1 MKKGEACSFE
11 YAITGMKKFR
21 FSTTISVAAAYCA
34 YFIGSGFASGQ
45 EALQYFAAYGGIWT
59 MVAPLILFAC
69 MWFFWSKI
77 GYNSWDVPEI
87 VNPADAFDCWCGFS
101 GAARIADWLTVAITG
116 LFSLSMFAGCGAT
129 LEQYLGIPQWVGAI
143 ALGIIA
149 YIVIW
154 FGLESV
160 TNVLSCA
167 GIIII
172 GFVVLI
178 GVYCLVSQGPA
189 EMAEGADK
197 IGGYVDSGD
206 VLIANVFGIKNPI
219 LSGAWY
225 FGTFMV
231 TGYAFI
237 VAQGKRLQ
245 SYKESNTAALLTGF
259 LFTLG
264 MVMVVCA
271 ILANIDYIV
280 EVEAQVPLLAVVA
293 NALPVL
299 QPVFAIVVVL
309 GIFTTITGYSWT
321 IGRRFAHDRTA
332 KQRIIVG
339 VLMLIG
345 ILGGAFVPF
354 GTLVNWISPASGLL
368 GLIITVYMGIYAILK
383 ARKKKSLDKESQ
395 NQTSTKQIR
404 DI

>member
-1 MKKGEACSFE
+1 MKK
-11 YAITGMKKFR
+11 IR
-21 FSTTISVAAAYCA
+21 ISTVVSVAAAYCA

-45 EALQYFAAYGGIWT
+45 EVLQYFAAYGGAWT
-59 MVAPLILFAC
+59 VLAPAIVFVC
-69 MWFFWSKI
+69 IWFFWSKI
-77 GYNSWDVPEI
+77 GYNSWNIPEI
-87 VNPADAFDCWCGFS
+87 VNPADAFDYYCGFK
-101 GAARIADWLTVAITG
+101 GAARIADYLTIAITG

-143 ALGIIA
+143 GLGIIA

-160 TNVLSCA
+160 TNVLSCV

-172 GFVVLI
+172 AFVILI
-178 GVYCLVSQGPA
+178 GLYCLFTQGPA
-189 EMAEGADK
+189 AMAEGAGK
-197 IGGYVDSGD
+197 INEYVDSGD
-206 VLIANVFGIKNPI
+206 VLIANVFGIKNPV

-237 VAQGKRLQ
+237 VAQGKRFKN
-245 SYKESNTAALLTGF
+245 YKESNMAAMLSGL

-264 MVMVVCA
+264 LLMVVGA

-293 NALPVL
+293 NVIPVL
-299 QPVFAIVVVL
+299 QPVFAIIVVA

-321 IGRRFAHDRTA
+321 IGRRFALDKTK
-332 KQRIIVG
+332 KQRIVVG
-339 VLMLIG
+339 VLMVIG
-345 ILGGAFVPF
+345 ILGGAFIPF
-354 GTLVNWISPASGLL
+354 GILVNWISPASGLL
-368 GLIITVYMGIYAILK
+368 GLIITVYMGVCAVLK
-383 ARKKKSLDKESQ
+383 TRKNKA
-395 NQTSTKQIR
+395 QTNSN
-404 DI
+404 